1 MEDLLNKKHK
11 NRRKVFPNAHIPY
24 PNPLEVQMLVN
35 MLTKQSREQL
45 MKIFEETPEEFRA
58 KNIKLGSE
66 LQSLFKNNILFL
78 CDFHGISQRKL
89 FKLINFKGIKGS
101 SAAFLQ
107 GNGKKHFSLLYL
119 AMFSRI
125 FNIEAGM
132 MLFTDFKKLFHPQ

>member
-1 MEDLLNKKHK
+1 MADLLNKKHK

-24 PNPLEVQMLVN
+24 PNPLGDQMLVN
-35 MLTKQSREQL
+35 MLTSQTRDQL
-45 MKIFEETPEEFRA
+45 FKIFEESPEEFRA

-89 FKLINFKGIKGS
+89 FKLINSKGIKGS

-132 MLFTDFKKLFHPQ
+132 LIALDFPRTFPD